1 MAQSTNVEDEIKKH
15 YLADDGMW
23 LVEKGKIKEAKLLKE
38 AHERITW
45 LKSQYNYYYREHQKG
60 YESVRDRY
68 QDEIKTLREE
78 VERQKRLNI
87 DMARKM
93 KGITSAVAEFVIL
106 EGKIE

>member
-1 MAQSTNVEDEIKKH
+1 MAQNTNVEDEIKKH

-45 LKSQYNYYYREHQKG
+45 LKSQYNYYYTQHQKG
-60 YESVRDRY
+60 YESVRERY
-68 QDEIKTLREE
+68 EDEIANLRKE
-78 VERQKRLNI
+78 VESQRRLNTE
-87 DMARKM
+87 MARKM

-106 EGKIE
+106 EGKI